1 MTSLNL
7 LCLPIFLFGAMV
19 GSFLNVCIVR
29 IPRGDSIIHPPSH
42 CPDCKAAIRFYDNI
56 PLVSYIALLGRCRSC
71 GERISPRYFFVEVL
85 MGSLAV
91 ALNGQ
96 FGFSLAFLVSF
107 IFVAALIVISFI
119 DLDVR
124 IVPDVISLP
133 GIVAGLLFS
142 VVARYVVNDPFE
154 LIPSP
159 LSALIGVLVGGGF
172 LLGLAWAYEAF
183 TGVEGMGG
191 GDIKLLAMI
200 GAFLGWTSIPFTLFF
215 ASLTGSVI
223 GLGFMIG
230 KGVGRRFALPFAPF
244 LCLGALVYLFFGSEL
259 MEFYFP
265 SGWGFP

>member
-1 MTSLNL
+1 MILQST
-7 LCLPIFLFGAMV
+7 PIVISIVFIFGAIV

-29 IPRGDSIIHPPSH
+29 IPKGDSIVDPPSH
-42 CPDCKAAIRFYDNI
+42 CPVCKTAIRFYDNI
-56 PLVSYIALLGRCRSC
+56 PLISYIVLLGRCRSC
-71 GERISPRYFFVEVL
+71 SEQISPRYFIVEL
-85 MGSLAV
+85 LTASLAV
-91 ALNGQ
+91 ALYYQ

-142 VVARYVVNDPFE
+142 VVARYGINDPFE
-154 LIPSP
+154 IIPSP
-159 LSALIGVLVGGGF
+159 FSALIGVLVGGGF
-172 LLGLAWAYEAF
+172 LLALAWAYEAF

-230 KGVGRRFALPFAPF
+230 KGAGRRFALPFAPF
-244 LCLGALVYLFFGSEL
+244 LCLGALLYLFFGSEL

-265 SGWGFP
+265 SS